1 MPALK
6 AKSAACVV
14 ASCEPVSGSRPSLT
28 QKKSLVHIKAA
39 THLVLSRGRGQV
51 DTRGLH
57 FSSGGMSEGSEGLVA
72 TQKCSPHFGEINQ
85 SLEEQDCHFLDEC
98 WKISLA
104 INLSRSSSLL
114 SGLYKVRKLQPSN
127 NLTVLVEDNRQ
138 PEFNILM
145 GVKWEVLKNKCD
157 VMSFLNL
164 QALMIFRVF
173 V

>member
-1 MPALK
+1 MTDRGVATKLKNSHFSQFLYTMPALK

-51 DTRGLH
+51 DARGLH

-85 SLEEQDCHFLDEC
+85 FRGTG
-98 WKISLA
+98 
-104 INLSRSSSLL
+104 LSFP
-114 SGLYKVRKLQPSN
+114 G
-127 NLTVLVEDNRQ
+127 
-138 PEFNILM
+138 
-145 GVKWEVLKNKCD
+145 
-157 VMSFLNL
+157 
-164 QALMIFRVF
+164 
-173 V
+173 